1 MREKERLYSISQH
14 QKLSK
19 SKKTV
24 SLMYICCIWGLY
36 LNKERRKT
44 HFPLV
49 KFTLD
54 TGCMYNPMASIMWSY
69 QTCLPLAQHHKCF
82 FFPPSF
88 ERLVWDLNHSFYLK
102 SLCSLHRWY
111 SLTLPDPRFPYLP
124 YEKEA
129 VIMKHTT
136 MQTREKMLIIKDKIY
151 TFTTISVINNSH
163 PMTVSFDC
171 HIKYTN
177 LQPNKYFSINH

>member
-1 MREKERLYSISQH
+1 MRENEQLYSISQH

-36 LNKERRKT
+36 LNKRRKT

-49 KFTLD
+49 TFTLD
-54 TGCMYNPMASIMWSY
+54 TGCMYNSMASIMWSY
-69 QTCLPLAQHHKCF
+69 QPFLPLAQHHKCF
-82 FFPPSF
+82 FSPSF

-111 SLTLPDPRFPYLP
+111 SLTLPDPRFLYLP
-124 YEKEA
+124 YRYHISTIKKEA

-136 MQTREKMLIIKDKIY
+136 MKMRGKML
-151 TFTTISVINNSH
+151 T
-163 PMTVSFDC
+163 
-171 HIKYTN
+171 
-177 LQPNKYFSINH
+177 QW

>member
-44 HFPLV
+44 HFPFV

-69 QTCLPLAQHHKCF
+69 QPCLPLAQHHKCF
-82 FFPPSF
+82 FFPPSS

-129 VIMKHTT
+129 VIMKHIT
-136 MQTREKMLIIKDKIY
+136 MQTREKMLIIKRQYIYLHYQLSDKQQSSY
-151 TFTTISVINNSH
+151 DCSFLLSH
-163 PMTVSFDC
+163 KIQKSITKQIF
-171 HIKYTN
+171 KY
-177 LQPNKYFSINH
+177 